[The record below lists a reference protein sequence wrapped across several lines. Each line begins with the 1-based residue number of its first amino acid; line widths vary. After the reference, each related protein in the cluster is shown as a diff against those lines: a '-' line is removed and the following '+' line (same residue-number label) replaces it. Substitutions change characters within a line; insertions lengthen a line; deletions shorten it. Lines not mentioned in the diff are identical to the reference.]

1 MGLDSA
7 RSIGRGLDNRC
18 ENWSGQPVGPDYP
31 SGARLAT
38 PGFSKTQ
45 FSMASS
51 YLDACTIRQYVCGT
65 MIKARSGN
73 ELPVDIPDVIPILP
87 LRNSVLFPG
96 SIIPIDVGRRKSVR
110 LVEDAISKE
119 RPVIGILT
127 QKEARTEDPND
138 DDMYKVG
145 CAARILKVIK
155 LAKDNFSV
163 ILQGVSRFE
172 VRGFEGSEPFLSAR
186 VEPVPDPTTSDVELD
201 ALVMNLKDIAKRVV
215 KLMPELPK
223 EAGALVDSVTEPG
236 HLADLI
242 TSNLELEVSEKQD
255 ILETFDLKTRMRKV
269 LQFLSR
275 QLEVLK
281 VRERINTQVQEEMGR
296 NQREYVLR
304 QQLKAIKEELGELD
318 ESGGDLEE
326 FQEKIA
332 RAEMPDEAEK
342 MARKQ
347 YDRLKG
353 MQPSSAE
360 YTVTRTYL
368 EWLVELPW
376 SVSTEDKIELD
387 EVRTVLNEDHYD
399 LEKVKKRIVEY
410 MAVRKLKDDKKGPIL
425 CLVGP
430 PGVGKTSL
438 GRSIARAIGRKF
450 VRVSLGGVRDEAE
463 IRGHRRTYVGSLPG
477 RVIQGI
483 KKAGTNNPVFVL
495 DEIDKLGHDFRGDP
509 ASALLEVLDPEQN
522 NAFSD
527 HYLEVAFDL
536 SKVMFIATANQLDPI
551 PWALR
556 DRLEIIELPG
566 YTRQEK
572 LHIARAF
579 LVPKQL
585 DEHGLDDDHCEI
597 TNEGIYE
604 IIDSYTREAGV
615 RNLEREIGAVCRAVA
630 VKVAEGE
637 AEAKETIREAEVKE
651 YLGPTKFVSE
661 VADRTAEPGVATGLA
676 WTAVGGDILFIEA
689 TRMPGKGKL
698 TLTGQLGDVMKESV
712 TAALSFVRSRA
723 GQLGLESGNFLENTD
738 IHVHV
743 PAGGIPK
750 DGPSAGVTMYTALVS
765 LLTDTPVRPDVAM
778 TGEITLRGNVLQV
791 GGVKEKLLAA
801 HRAGIKRVIIPERNV
816 KDLVDVPD
824 EVKNEINIMPVKRM
838 DEVLIEALTDPPA
851 GIAALVAEAS
861 EASRQEAEAGATEQ
875 TGAE

>member
-1 MGLDSA
+1 M
-7 RSIGRGLDNRC
+7 
-18 ENWSGQPVGPDYP
+18 
-31 SGARLAT
+31 T
-38 PGFSKTQ
+38 
-45 FSMASS
+45 
-51 YLDACTIRQYVCGT
+51 
-65 MIKARSGN
+65 KAKAGSD
-73 ELPVDIPDVIPILP
+73 LPVEIPEVIPILP

-127 QKEARTEDPND
+127 QKDARTEDPREE
-138 DDMYKVG
+138 DMYKVG

-172 VRGFEGSEPFLSAR
+172 ISDFEGSEPFLAAH
-186 VEPVPDPTTSDVELD
+186 VTAVPDPTTSDVELD

-255 ILETFDLKTRMRKV
+255 VLETFDLKARMRKV

-318 ESGGDLEE
+318 EGGSDLEE

-332 RAEMPDEAEK
+332 KAEMPEEAEK
-342 MARKQ
+342 VARKQ
-347 YDRLKG
+347 YERLKG

-376 SVSTEDKIELD
+376 AISTDDKIDLD
-387 EVRTVLNEDHYD
+387 EVRRVLNEDHYD

-410 MAVRKLKDDKKGPIL
+410 MAVRKLKNDKKGPIL
-425 CLVGP
+425 CLAGP

-438 GRSIARAIGRKF
+438 GRSVARAIGRKF

-527 HYLEVAFDL
+527 HYLEVSFDL

-572 LHIARAF
+572 RHIARSF

-585 DEHGLDDDHCEI
+585 QEHGIKEENCEVTDEAI
-597 TNEGIYE
+597 FE

-615 RNLEREIGAVCRAVA
+615 RNLEREIGSVCRGVA
-630 VKVAEGE
+630 VKVAEGTARE
-637 AEAKETIREAEVKE
+637 KEVLRSDEVRE

-712 TAALSFVRSRA
+712 TAALSFIRSRA
-723 GQLGLESGNFLENTD
+723 PQLGLETGNFLEGTD

-765 LLTDTPVRPDVAM
+765 LLTRTPVRPDVAM

-791 GGVKEKLLAA
+791 GGIKEKLLAA
-801 HRAGIKRVIIPERNV
+801 HRAGIKRVIIPDRNV
-816 KDLVDVPD
+816 KDLVDVPQ
-824 EVKNEINIMPVKRM
+824 EVKDEMEILPVKRM
-838 DEVLIEALTDPPA
+838 DEVLVLALTDPPQ
-851 GIAALVAEAS
+851 GITDLVAKA
-861 EASRQEAEAGATEQ
+861 AAEEGRGDHG
-875 TGAE
+875 GAESDQESPVAPA

>member
-1 MGLDSA
+1 MTKAKAG
-7 RSIGRGLDNRC
+7 G
-18 ENWSGQPVGPDYP
+18 EQPV
-31 SGARLAT
+31 
-38 PGFSKTQ
+38 
-45 FSMASS
+45 
-51 YLDACTIRQYVCGT
+51 
-65 MIKARSGN
+65 
-73 ELPVDIPDVIPILP
+73 EIPDTLPILP

-96 SIIPIDVGRRKSVR
+96 AIIPIDVGRRKSVR
-110 LVEDAISKE
+110 LVEDAIAKE

-127 QKEARTEDPND
+127 QKDARTEDPGAGD
-138 DDMYKVG
+138 LYMVG

-172 VRGFEGSEPFLSAR
+172 VSSFDGSEPFLAAKVRS
-186 VEPVPDPTTSDVELD
+186 VPDPTSSDVELD

-223 EAGALVDSVTEPG
+223 EAGALVDSVTEAG

-242 TSNLELEVSEKQD
+242 TSHLELEVGEKQD
-255 ILETFDLKTRMRKV
+255 VLETFDLKTRTRKV

-318 ESGGDLEE
+318 DGGGDLDE
-326 FQEKIA
+326 FGEKITKA
-332 RAEMPDEAEK
+332 KMPEEAEK
-342 MARKQ
+342 VAKKQ
-347 YDRLKG
+347 LDRLKG

-368 EWLVELPW
+368 EWLVEIPW
-376 SVSTEDKIELD
+376 SISTEDHIELS
-387 EVRTVLNEDHYD
+387 EVRKCLDEDHYD
-399 LEKVKKRIVEY
+399 LDKVKKRIVEY
-410 MAVRKLKDDKKGPIL
+410 MAVRKLKNDKKGPIL
-425 CLVGP
+425 CLAGP

-438 GRSIARAIGRKF
+438 GRSVARAIGRKF
-450 VRVSLGGVRDEAE
+450 GRISLGGVRDEAE

-522 NAFSD
+522 SSFSD
-527 HYLEVAFDL
+527 HYLEVSFDL
-536 SKVMFIATANQLDPI
+536 SRVLFIATANQLDPI

-572 LHIARAF
+572 KMIARKF

-585 DEHGLDDDHCEI
+585 EDHGLNNERAEI
-597 TNEGIYE
+597 TDEAIFD
-604 IIDSYTREAGV
+604 IVDSYTREAGV
-615 RNLEREIGAVCRAVA
+615 RNLEREIGSVFRAVA
-630 VKVAEGE
+630 VKVAEGQ
-637 AEAKETIREAEVKE
+637 AKEHEIIDSAAVEEF
-651 YLGPTKFVSE
+651 LGPKKFVSE
-661 VADRTAEPGVATGLA
+661 VADRTSEPGVATGLA
-676 WTAVGGDILFIEA
+676 WTSVGGDILFIEA
-689 TRMPGKGKL
+689 TQMPGKGKL

-712 TAALSFVRSRA
+712 TAALSFVRGRA
-723 GQLGLESGNFLENTD
+723 AALGLDPGNFLENKD
-738 IHVHV
+738 LHVHV
-743 PAGGIPK
+743 PAGAVPK

-765 LLTDTPVRPDVAM
+765 LLTGVPVRPDVAM
-778 TGEITLRGNVLQV
+778 TGEITLRGNVLAI

-816 KDLVDVPD
+816 KDLIDVPD
-824 EVKNEINIMPVKRM
+824 EVKREMEILSVKRM
-838 DEVLIEALTDPPA
+838 DEVLALALVDPPTSILDLA
-851 GIAALVAEAS
+851 KAAQAENHPTA
-861 EASRQEAEAGATEQ
+861 
-875 TGAE
+875 

>member
-1 MGLDSA
+1 M
-7 RSIGRGLDNRC
+7 
-18 ENWSGQPVGPDYP
+18 
-31 SGARLAT
+31 T
-38 PGFSKTQ
+38 
-45 FSMASS
+45 
-51 YLDACTIRQYVCGT
+51 
-65 MIKARSGN
+65 KAKAGSD
-73 ELPVDIPDVIPILP
+73 LPVEIPEVIPILP

-127 QKEARTEDPND
+127 QKDARTEDPREE
-138 DDMYKVG
+138 DMYKVG

-172 VRGFEGSEPFLSAR
+172 IRDFEGSEPFLAAR
-186 VEPVPDPTTSDVELD
+186 VDAVPDPTTSDVELD

-242 TSNLELEVSEKQD
+242 TSNLELEVGEKQD
-255 ILETFDLKTRMRKV
+255 VLETFDLKARMRKV

-318 ESGGDLEE
+318 EGGSDLEE

-332 RAEMPDEAEK
+332 KAEMPEEAEK
-342 MARKQ
+342 VARKQ
-347 YDRLKG
+347 YERLKG

-376 SVSTEDKIELD
+376 AISTDDKIDLD
-387 EVRTVLNEDHYD
+387 EVRRVLNEDHYD

-410 MAVRKLKDDKKGPIL
+410 MAVRKLKNDKKGPIL
-425 CLVGP
+425 CLAGP

-438 GRSIARAIGRKF
+438 GRSVARAIGRKF

-527 HYLEVAFDL
+527 HYLEVSFDL

-572 LHIARAF
+572 RHIARSF

-585 DEHGLDDDHCEI
+585 TEHGIKEENCEV
-597 TNEGIYE
+597 TDEAIYE

-615 RNLEREIGAVCRAVA
+615 RNLEREIGSVCRGVA
-630 VKVAEGE
+630 VKVAEGTARE
-637 AEAKETIREAEVKE
+637 KEVLRADEVRE

-712 TAALSFVRSRA
+712 TAALSFIRSRA
-723 GQLGLESGNFLENTD
+723 PQLGMETGNFLEGTD

-765 LLTDTPVRPDVAM
+765 LLTRTPVRPDVAM

-791 GGVKEKLLAA
+791 GGIKEKLLAA
-801 HRAGIKRVIIPERNV
+801 HRAGIKRVIIPDRNV
-816 KDLVDVPD
+816 KDLVDVPQ
-824 EVKNEINIMPVKRM
+824 EVKDEMEILPVKRM
-838 DEVLIEALTDPPA
+838 DEVLVLALTDPPQ
-851 GIAALVAEAS
+851 GIADLVEKAAAE
-861 EASRQEAEAGATEQ
+861 ESRGDHGSTDSNQESPVAPA
-875 TGAE
+875 

>member
-1 MGLDSA
+1 MTKAKAG
-7 RSIGRGLDNRC
+7 G
-18 ENWSGQPVGPDYP
+18 EQPV
-31 SGARLAT
+31 
-38 PGFSKTQ
+38 
-45 FSMASS
+45 
-51 YLDACTIRQYVCGT
+51 
-65 MIKARSGN
+65 
-73 ELPVDIPDVIPILP
+73 EIPDQLPILP

-96 SIIPIDVGRRKSVR
+96 AIIPIDVGRRKSVR
-110 LVEDAISKE
+110 LVEDAIAKE

-127 QKEARTEDPND
+127 QKDARTEDPGAGD
-138 DDMYKVG
+138 LYMVG

-172 VRGFEGSEPFLSAR
+172 VSAFEGAEPFLAAKVRS
-186 VEPVPDPTTSDVELD
+186 VPDPTASDVELD

-223 EAGALVDSVTEPG
+223 EAGALVDSVTEAG

-242 TSNLELEVSEKQD
+242 TSHLELEVGEKQD
-255 ILETFDLKTRMRKV
+255 VLETFDLKTRTRKV

-318 ESGGDLEE
+318 DGGGDLDE
-326 FQEKIA
+326 FAEKITKA
-332 RAEMPDEAEK
+332 KMPEEAEK
-342 MARKQ
+342 VSKKQ
-347 YDRLKG
+347 LDRLKG

-376 SVSTEDKIELD
+376 SISTDDHIDLP
-387 EVRTVLNEDHYD
+387 EVRRCLDEDHYD
-399 LEKVKKRIVEY
+399 LDKVKKRIVEY
-410 MAVRKLKDDKKGPIL
+410 MAVRKLKNDKKGPIL

-450 VRVSLGGVRDEAE
+450 GRISLGGVRDEAE

-477 RVIQGI
+477 RIVQGI

-495 DEIDKLGHDFRGDP
+495 DEVDKLGHDFRGDP

-522 NAFSD
+522 STFSD

-536 SKVMFIATANQLDPI
+536 SKVLFIATANQLDPI

-572 LHIARAF
+572 KMIARKF

-585 DEHGLDDDHCEI
+585 DDHGLTAERCDI
-597 TNEGIYE
+597 TDEAVFE

-615 RNLEREIGAVCRAVA
+615 RNLEREIGSVCRAVA
-630 VKVAEGE
+630 VKVAEGQ
-637 AEAKETIREAEVKE
+637 AKDHEVISSE
-651 YLGPTKFVSE
+651 VVEEVLGPKKFVSE
-661 VADRTAEPGVATGLA
+661 VADRTSEPGVATGLA

-689 TRMPGKGKL
+689 TKMPGKGKL

-712 TAALSFVRSRA
+712 TAALSFVRGRA
-723 GQLGLESGNFLENTD
+723 AQLGLDPGNFLENVD
-738 IHVHV
+738 LHVHV
-743 PAGGIPK
+743 PAGAVPK
-750 DGPSAGVTMYTALVS
+750 DGPSAGITMYTALVS
-765 LLTDTPVRPDVAM
+765 LLTGVPVRPDVAM
-778 TGEITLRGNVLQV
+778 TGEITLRGNVLQI

-801 HRAGIKRVIIPERNV
+801 HRAGIRRVIIPDRNV
-816 KDLVDVPD
+816 KDLIDVPE
-824 EVKNEINIMPVKRM
+824 EVKSEMEILSVKRM
-838 DEVLIEALTDPPA
+838 DEVLAIALKDPPA
-851 GIAALVAEAS
+851 SILALAQAA
-861 EASRQEAEAGATEQ
+861 Q
-875 TGAE
+875 TDDQPRA

>member
-1 MGLDSA
+1 
-7 RSIGRGLDNRC
+7 
-18 ENWSGQPVGPDYP
+18 
-31 SGARLAT
+31 
-38 PGFSKTQ
+38 
-45 FSMASS
+45 
-51 YLDACTIRQYVCGT
+51 
-65 MIKARSGN
+65 
-73 ELPVDIPDVIPILP
+73 
-87 LRNSVLFPG
+87 
-96 SIIPIDVGRRKSVR
+96 
-110 LVEDAISKE
+110 
-119 RPVIGILT
+119 
-127 QKEARTEDPND
+127 
-138 DDMYKVG
+138 
-145 CAARILKVIK
+145 
-155 LAKDNFSV
+155 
-163 ILQGVSRFE
+163 
-172 VRGFEGSEPFLSAR
+172 
-186 VEPVPDPTTSDVELD
+186 
-201 ALVMNLKDIAKRVV
+201 
-215 KLMPELPK
+215 MPE
-223 EAGALVDSVTEPG
+223 
-236 HLADLI
+236 
-242 TSNLELEVSEKQD
+242 
-255 ILETFDLKTRMRKV
+255 
-269 LQFLSR
+269 
-275 QLEVLK
+275 
-281 VRERINTQVQEEMGR
+281 
-296 NQREYVLR
+296 
-304 QQLKAIKEELGELD
+304 
-318 ESGGDLEE
+318 
-326 FQEKIA
+326 
-332 RAEMPDEAEK
+332 EAEK
-342 MARKQ
+342 VARKQ
-347 YDRLKG
+347 YERLKG

-376 SVSTEDKIELD
+376 SISTDDKIDLD
-387 EVRTVLNEDHYD
+387 EVRRVLNEDHYD

-410 MAVRKLKDDKKGPIL
+410 MAVRKLKNDKKGPIL
-425 CLVGP
+425 CLAGP

-438 GRSIARAIGRKF
+438 GRSVARAIGRKF

-527 HYLEVAFDL
+527 HYLEVSFDL

-572 LHIARAF
+572 RHIARSF

-585 DEHGLDDDHCEI
+585 GEHGIKEENCEV
-597 TNEGIYE
+597 TDEAIYE

-615 RNLEREIGAVCRAVA
+615 RNLEREIGSVCRGVA
-630 VKVAEGE
+630 VKVAEGT
-637 AEAKETIREAEVKE
+637 AKEKEVLRSDEVRE

-712 TAALSFVRSRA
+712 TAALSFIRSRA
-723 GQLGLESGNFLENTD
+723 PQLGMETGNFLEGTD

-765 LLTDTPVRPDVAM
+765 LLTKTPVRPDVAM

-791 GGVKEKLLAA
+791 GGIKEKLLAA
-801 HRAGIKRVIIPERNV
+801 HRAGIKRVIIPDRNV
-816 KDLVDVPD
+816 KDLVDVPQ
-824 EVKNEINIMPVKRM
+824 EVKDEMEILPVKRM
-838 DEVLIEALTDPPA
+838 DEVLVLALTDPPQ
-851 GIAALVAEAS
+851 GIAELVEKAAAE
-861 EASRQEAEAGATEQ
+861 EGRGDHGGTEGNQEAPVAPA
-875 TGAE
+875 

>member
-1 MGLDSA
+1 MTKPKAG
-7 RSIGRGLDNRC
+7 G
-18 ENWSGQPVGPDYP
+18 EQPV
-31 SGARLAT
+31 
-38 PGFSKTQ
+38 
-45 FSMASS
+45 
-51 YLDACTIRQYVCGT
+51 
-65 MIKARSGN
+65 
-73 ELPVDIPDVIPILP
+73 EIPDTLPILP

-96 SIIPIDVGRRKSVR
+96 AIIPIDVGRRKSVR
-110 LVEDAISKE
+110 LVEDAIAKE

-127 QKEARTEDPND
+127 QKDARTEDPGSGD
-138 DDMYKVG
+138 LYMIG

-172 VRGFEGSEPFLSAR
+172 VSTFDGAEPFLAAKVRS
-186 VEPVPDPTTSDVELD
+186 VPDPTSSDVELD

-223 EAGALVDSVTEPG
+223 EAGALVDSVTEAG

-242 TSNLELEVSEKQD
+242 TSHLELEVGEKQD
-255 ILETFDLKTRMRKV
+255 VLETFDLKTRVRKV

-318 ESGGDLEE
+318 DGGGDLDE
-326 FQEKIA
+326 FGEKITKA
-332 RAEMPDEAEK
+332 KMPEEAEK
-342 MARKQ
+342 VAKKQ
-347 YDRLKG
+347 LDRLKG

-376 SVSTEDKIELD
+376 SISTEDHIELQ
-387 EVRTVLNEDHYD
+387 EVRKCLDEDHYD
-399 LEKVKKRIVEY
+399 LDKVKKRIVEY
-410 MAVRKLKDDKKGPIL
+410 MAVRKLKNDKKGPIL
-425 CLVGP
+425 CLAGP

-438 GRSIARAIGRKF
+438 GRSVARAIGRKF
-450 VRVSLGGVRDEAE
+450 GRISLGGVRDEAE

-477 RVIQGI
+477 RIIQGI

-522 NAFSD
+522 SSFSD
-527 HYLEVAFDL
+527 HYLEVTFDL
-536 SKVMFIATANQLDPI
+536 SKVLFIATANQLDPI

-572 LHIARAF
+572 KQIARKF

-585 DEHGLDDDHCEI
+585 EDHGLNDERAEMTDEAIFEI
-597 TNEGIYE
+597 V
-604 IIDSYTREAGV
+604 DSYTREAGV
-615 RNLEREIGAVCRAVA
+615 RNLEREIGSVFRAVA
-630 VKVAEGE
+630 VKVAEGQ
-637 AEAKETIREAEVKE
+637 AKDHEVLTPKE
-651 YLGPTKFVSE
+651 VEDFLGPKKFVSE
-661 VADRTAEPGVATGLA
+661 VAERTAEPGVATGLA

-689 TRMPGKGKL
+689 SMMPGKGKL

-712 TAALSFVRSRA
+712 TAALSFVRGRA
-723 GQLGLESGNFLENTD
+723 AALGLDPGNFLENKD
-738 IHVHV
+738 LHVHV
-743 PAGGIPK
+743 PAGAVPK

-765 LLTDTPVRPDVAM
+765 LFTGVPVRPDVAM
-778 TGEITLRGNVLQV
+778 TGEITLRGNVLQI

-816 KDLVDVPD
+816 KDLIDVPD
-824 EVKNEINIMPVKRM
+824 EVKKEMEILSVKRM
-838 DEVLIEALTDPPA
+838 DEVLALALKDPPA
-851 GIAALVAEAS
+851 SILDLAKAAQAEN
-861 EASRQEAEAGATEQ
+861 QAT
-875 TGAE
+875 A

>member
-1 MGLDSA
+1 MTKPKAG
-7 RSIGRGLDNRC
+7 G
-18 ENWSGQPVGPDYP
+18 EQPV
-31 SGARLAT
+31 
-38 PGFSKTQ
+38 
-45 FSMASS
+45 
-51 YLDACTIRQYVCGT
+51 
-65 MIKARSGN
+65 
-73 ELPVDIPDVIPILP
+73 EIPDTLPILP

-96 SIIPIDVGRRKSVR
+96 AIIPIDVGRRKSVR
-110 LVEDAISKE
+110 LVEDAIAKE

-127 QKEARTEDPND
+127 QKDARTEDPGSGD
-138 DDMYKVG
+138 LYMVG

-172 VRGFEGSEPFLSAR
+172 VSSFDGNEPFLSAKVR
-186 VEPVPDPTTSDVELD
+186 SVPDPTSSDVELD

-223 EAGALVDSVTEPG
+223 EAGALVDSVTEAG

-242 TSNLELEVSEKQD
+242 TSHLELEVSEKED
-255 ILETFDLKTRMRKV
+255 VLETFDLKTRVRKV

-318 ESGGDLEE
+318 DGGGDLDE
-326 FQEKIA
+326 FGEKITKA
-332 RAEMPDEAEK
+332 AMPEEAEK
-342 MARKQ
+342 VAKKQ
-347 YDRLKG
+347 LDRLKG

-376 SVSTEDKIELD
+376 SISTDDHIELQ
-387 EVRTVLNEDHYD
+387 EVRKCLDEDHYD
-399 LEKVKKRIVEY
+399 LDKVKKRIVEY
-410 MAVRKLKDDKKGPIL
+410 MAVRKLKNDKKGPIL
-425 CLVGP
+425 CLAGP

-438 GRSIARAIGRKF
+438 GRSVARAIGRKF
-450 VRVSLGGVRDEAE
+450 GRISLGGVRDEAE

-477 RVIQGI
+477 RIIQGI

-527 HYLEVAFDL
+527 HYLEVSFDL
-536 SKVMFIATANQLDPI
+536 SKVLFIATANQLDPI

-572 LHIARAF
+572 KQIARKF

-585 DEHGLDDDHCEI
+585 DDHGLVDGRCEI
-597 TNEGIYE
+597 TDEAIFE
-604 IIDSYTREAGV
+604 VVDSYTREAGV
-615 RNLEREIGAVCRAVA
+615 RNLEREIGSVCRAVA
-630 VKVAEGE
+630 VKVAEGQ
-637 AEAKETIREAEVKE
+637 AKEHEIVTPEVVE
-651 YLGPTKFVSE
+651 EVLGPKKFVSE
-661 VADRTAEPGVATGLA
+661 VAERVGEPGVATGLA

-689 TRMPGKGKL
+689 TKMPGKGKL

-712 TAALSFVRSRA
+712 TAALSFVRGRA
-723 GQLGLESGNFLENTD
+723 AALGLDPGNFLENVD
-738 IHVHV
+738 LHVHV
-743 PAGGIPK
+743 PAGAVPK

-765 LLTDTPVRPDVAM
+765 LLTGVPVRPDVAM
-778 TGEITLRGNVLQV
+778 TGEITLRGNVLQI
-791 GGVKEKLLAA
+791 GGLKEKLLAA
-801 HRAGIKRVIIPERNV
+801 HRAGIKRVIIPDRNV
-816 KDLVDVPD
+816 KDLIDVPE
-824 EVKNEINIMPVKRM
+824 EVKNEMEILSVKRM
-838 DEVLIEALTDPPA
+838 DEVLALALKDPPA
-851 GIAALVAEAS
+851 SIMDLAKAAQAENHPTA
-861 EASRQEAEAGATEQ
+861 
-875 TGAE
+875 

>member
-1 MGLDSA
+1 MTKAKAG
-7 RSIGRGLDNRC
+7 G
-18 ENWSGQPVGPDYP
+18 EQPV
-31 SGARLAT
+31 
-38 PGFSKTQ
+38 
-45 FSMASS
+45 
-51 YLDACTIRQYVCGT
+51 
-65 MIKARSGN
+65 
-73 ELPVDIPDVIPILP
+73 EIPDTLPILP

-96 SIIPIDVGRRKSVR
+96 AIIPIDVGRRKSVR
-110 LVEDAISKE
+110 LVEDAIAKE

-127 QKEARTEDPND
+127 QKDARTEDPGSGD
-138 DDMYKVG
+138 LYMVG

-172 VRGFEGSEPFLSAR
+172 VSTFDGAEPFLSAKVR
-186 VEPVPDPTTSDVELD
+186 SVPDPTSSDVELD

-223 EAGALVDSVTEPG
+223 EAGALVDSVTEAG

-242 TSNLELEVSEKQD
+242 TSHLELEVGEKQD
-255 ILETFDLKTRMRKV
+255 VLETFDLKTRTRKV

-318 ESGGDLEE
+318 DGGGDLDE
-326 FQEKIA
+326 FAEKITKA
-332 RAEMPDEAEK
+332 KMPEEAEK
-342 MARKQ
+342 VSRKQ
-347 YDRLKG
+347 LDRLKG

-376 SVSTEDKIELD
+376 SISTEDHIELA
-387 EVRTVLNEDHYD
+387 EVRRCLDEDHYD
-399 LEKVKKRIVEY
+399 LDKVKKRIVEY
-410 MAVRKLKDDKKGPIL
+410 MAVRKLKNDKKGPIL
-425 CLVGP
+425 CLAGP

-438 GRSIARAIGRKF
+438 GRSVARSIGRKF
-450 VRVSLGGVRDEAE
+450 GRISLGGVRDEAE

-477 RVIQGI
+477 RIIQGI

-522 NAFSD
+522 SSFSD
-527 HYLEVAFDL
+527 HYLEVTFDL
-536 SKVMFIATANQLDPI
+536 SKVLFIATANQLDPI

-572 LHIARAF
+572 KMIARKF

-585 DEHGLDDDHCEI
+585 DDHGLTKERCDI
-597 TNEGIYE
+597 TDQSIFE

-615 RNLEREIGAVCRAVA
+615 RNLEREIGSVCRAVA
-630 VKVAEGE
+630 VKVAEGQ
-637 AEAKETIREAEVKE
+637 AKDHESISPAVVEEV
-651 YLGPTKFVSE
+651 LGPKKFVSE
-661 VADRTAEPGVATGLA
+661 VADRTSEPGVCTGLA

-689 TRMPGKGKL
+689 TKMPGKGKL
-698 TLTGQLGDVMKESV
+698 ILTGQLGDVMKESV
-712 TAALSFVRSRA
+712 TAALSFVRGRA
-723 GQLGLESGNFLENTD
+723 AALGLDPGNFLENVD
-738 IHVHV
+738 LHVHV
-743 PAGGIPK
+743 PAGAVPK

-765 LLTDTPVRPDVAM
+765 LLTGVPVRPDVAM
-778 TGEITLRGNVLQV
+778 TGEITLRGNVLQI

-801 HRAGIKRVIIPERNV
+801 HRAGIKRVIIPERNM
-816 KDLVDVPD
+816 KDLIDVPE
-824 EVKNEINIMPVKRM
+824 EVKGEMEILSVRRM
-838 DEVLIEALTDPPA
+838 DEVLALALKDPPPSIMDLA
-851 GIAALVAEAS
+851 KAALAENHPTA
-861 EASRQEAEAGATEQ
+861 
-875 TGAE
+875 